1 MLRWITSFLTGRTMR
16 VMQPLFVS
24 TILALYK
31 FVCVYVC
38 MLNRSSSSTWKK
50 VISGVPQGSVL
61 GPLLF
66 LTG

>member
-38 MLNRSSSSTWKK
+38 ICL
-50 VISGVPQGSVL
+50 IGPALVPGRK
-61 GPLLF
+61 LLAESHRAQF
-66 LTG
+66 